1 MRDLNDLAMFVQV
14 VRAGSFSEAARR
26 LRMPANT
33 LSRRIDQ
40 LEGQLGTRLLHR
52 STRKLAPSTEGQ
64 ALFERY
70 APALD
75 QIFEIERLH
84 ADVQAPSGS
93 VRVAAFA
100 GLFELFR
107 VEWLVE
113 FYARYPNINVDFLLD
128 DAATDLISERIDLAL
143 RMGIETGSGFKVR
156 RLAPIS
162 MILAASPAYL
172 ERRPAPRT
180 LRELA
185 EQDCLTISNRQ
196 GRTTWRLQGPRGS
209 QEVPINSRFAVNDM
223 RVLAEACLAGL
234 GIALLP
240 QLMVEPM
247 IAQGKLIRVLP
258 NYRRASTGFD
268 LQLVYTSRPP
278 VPPAV
283 AVFAEFLLE
292 KLGDHV
298 TRHLAK
304 PCQPTRPA

>member
-1 MRDLNDLAMFVQV
+1 MLDLNDLAMFIQV
-14 VRAGSFSEAARR
+14 VRAGSFSETARR

-40 LEGQLGTRLLHR
+40 FEGQLGTRLLHR
-52 STRKLAPSTEGQ
+52 STRKLAPSAEGQ

-84 ADVQAPSGS
+84 ADAQAPSGS
-93 VRVAAFA
+93 VRVTAMA
-100 GLFELFR
+100 GLFEFFR
-107 VEWLVE
+107 MEWMVE
-113 FYARYPNINVDFLLD
+113 FYARYPNIGIDFLLD
-128 DAATDLISERIDLAL
+128 DTATDLISERIDLAL

-156 RLAPIS
+156 RLAPS
-162 MILAASPAYL
+162 ALILAASPAYL
-172 ERRPAPRT
+172 ERRAAPRT

-185 EQDCLTISNRQ
+185 QHDCLTISNRH
-196 GRTTWRLQGPRGS
+196 GRYAWRLQGPRGS

-223 RVLAEACLAGL
+223 RVLAQACIAGL

-240 QLMVEPM
+240 QLIVEPI
-247 IAQGKLIRVLP
+247 IAQGKLVHVLP
-258 NYRRASTGFD
+258 TYRRASTGLG

-283 AVFAEFLLE
+283 AVFAEFLLK
-292 KLGDHV
+292 KLADAMPG
-298 TRHLAK
+298 TLQSNASR
-304 PCQPTRPA
+304 Q

>member
-1 MRDLNDLAMFVQV
+1 MLDLNDLAMFVQV

-26 LRMPANT
+26 LGMPSNT

-52 STRKLAPSTEGQ
+52 STRKLALSTDGQ

-75 QIFEIERLH
+75 QILEIGRRHTDE
-84 ADVQAPSGS
+84 QAPSGS
-93 VRVAAFA
+93 VRVAAMA
-100 GLFELFR
+100 GLFELIGM
-107 VEWLVE
+107 EWLVE
-113 FYARYPNINVDFLLD
+113 FYARYPNISLEFLLD
-128 DAATDLISERIDLAL
+128 DTPTDLISERIDLAL

-156 RLAPIS
+156 RLAPTA

-172 ERRPAPRT
+172 KRRPAPRT

-185 EQDCLTISNRQ
+185 EHDCLSISNRQ
-196 GRTTWRLQGPRGS
+196 GRASWRLQGPRGS
-209 QEVPINSRFAVNDM
+209 QEVSINSRFAVNDM
-223 RVLAEACLAGL
+223 RVLAQACIAGL

-240 QLMVEPM
+240 QLIVDPV
-247 IAQGKLIRVLP
+247 IAQGKLVRVLST
-258 NYRRASTGFD
+258 YRRTSTGFG

-283 AVFAEFLLE
+283 AVFAEFLTE
-292 KLGDHV
+292 KLGETMINRSQNDAS
-298 TRHLAK
+298 R
-304 PCQPTRPA
+304 

>member
-1 MRDLNDLAMFVQV
+1 MLDLNDLAMFVEV

-40 LEGQLGTRLLHR
+40 FEGQLGTRLLHR

-75 QIFEIERLH
+75 RIFEIERLH
-84 ADVQAPSGS
+84 ADAQAPSGS
-93 VRVAAFA
+93 VRVTAIA
-100 GLFELFR
+100 GLFEFFR
-107 VEWLVE
+107 MEWLVE
-113 FYARYPNINVDFLLD
+113 FYARYPQVGVDFLLD
-128 DAATDLISERIDLAL
+128 DTPTDLIAERIDLAL
-143 RMGIETGSGFKVR
+143 RMGVETGSGFRVR
-156 RLAPIS
+156 RLGPSA

-172 ERRPAPRT
+172 ARRPAPRT

-185 EQDCLTISNRQ
+185 EHDCLTISNRQ
-196 GRTTWRLQGPRGS
+196 GRNVWRLQGPRGR
-209 QEVPINSRFAVNDM
+209 QEVSIVSRFAVNDM
-223 RVLAEACLAGL
+223 RVLAQACTAGL

-240 QLMVEPM
+240 QLIVEP
-247 IAQGKLIRVLP
+247 IITQGKLTRVLP
-258 NYRRASTGFD
+258 AYRRARTEVG

-292 KLGDHV
+292 KLDDA
-298 TRHLAK
+298 RIS
-304 PCQPTRPA
+304 PSE

>member
-1 MRDLNDLAMFVQV
+1 MLDLNDLAMFVQV

-75 QIFEIERLH
+75 QILEIGRLH
-84 ADVQAPSGS
+84 EDEQTPSGS
-93 VRVAAFA
+93 VRITAMA
-100 GLFELFR
+100 GLFEFFR
-107 VEWLVE
+107 MEWLVE
-113 FYARYPNINVDFLLD
+113 FYARYPHVSVDFLLD
-128 DAATDLISERIDLAL
+128 DAPSDLITDRIDLAL
-143 RMGIETGSGFKVR
+143 RMGIETSSAFKVR
-156 RLAPIS
+156 RLAPSS

-185 EQDCLTISNRQ
+185 EHDCLTISRRQ
-196 GRTTWRLQGPRGS
+196 GRSTWRLRGPRGS
-209 QEVPINSRFAVNDM
+209 QEVSINSRFAVNDM
-223 RVLAEACLAGL
+223 RVLAQACIAGL

-240 QLMVEPM
+240 QLIVEPI
-247 IAQGKLIRVLP
+247 IAQGKVVRVLP
-258 NYRRASTGFD
+258 TYQRASIGHG

-292 KLGDHV
+292 KLEMPGTLQRD
-298 TRHLAK
+298 AS
-304 PCQPTRPA
+304 QQ